1 MEDKD
6 SQLEKMKDKVTKL
19 EEEIKDLKVE
29 NAQHKPLAQA
39 QSQVQAQSEAQAQ
52 VEDEDGIVKWRTGY
66 LIQGL
71 QICQDRAPPTNKVKV
86 RYDC

>member
-52 VEDEDGIVKWRTGY
+52 VEDEDGIVKWE
-66 LIQGL
+66 QGISFRVCRYAKTEHH
-71 QICQDRAPPTNKVKV
+71 QQNKVKV
-86 RYDC
+86 QYDC